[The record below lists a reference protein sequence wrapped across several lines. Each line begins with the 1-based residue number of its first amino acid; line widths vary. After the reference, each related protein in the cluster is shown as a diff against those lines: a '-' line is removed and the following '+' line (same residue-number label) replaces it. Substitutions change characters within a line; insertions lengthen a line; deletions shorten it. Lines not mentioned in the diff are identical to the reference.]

1 MPEHTRP
8 SLRGPS
14 LGELDGLRARH
25 CRWLIHWSQFADG
38 PHYDAKPLD
47 EGRPRLVVDT
57 ADELDSQIA
66 AVEDGTWRPAVTS
79 AADFELARTR
89 ERHPLWAI
97 TCEGLSRCVARDG
110 MGREVIG
117 RSAKELGVLLD
128 GKAWEP
134 RTGRNPGLP
143 EGAG

>member
-1 MPEHTRP
+1 MSEHTRP

-25 CRWLIHWSQFADG
+25 CRWLINWSHFADG
-38 PHYDAKPLD
+38 PHYDAVPLD
-47 EGRPRLVVDT
+47 EGRPRLVVDS
-57 ADELDSQIA
+57 AAELDEQIA
-66 AVEDGTWRPAVTS
+66 AVENGTWRPVMTS
-79 AADFELARTR
+79 AEDLELARVR
-89 ERHPLWAI
+89 ERHRGMDI
-97 TCEGLSRCVARDG
+97 TREGLHRYVASDG
-110 MGREVIG
+110 YGREVIG

-143 EGAG
+143 AGA